1 MFETG
6 PYFRERNL
14 TGDSTPDWADRFFSD
29 VVPSRLFREM
39 IPSFRW
45 GQDGI
50 MPAFDISETD
60 AHFVVRADLPG
71 INANELD
78 ISLAGNVLT
87 IKGEKKDE
95 RREDGEN
102 CYCSE
107 RRFGSFSRSFKLP
120 SDVSSEGI
128 EAAYKD
134 GVLSVT
140 IPKSEAN
147 RHRKITVKT
156 H

>member
-1 MFETG
+1 MFEIG
-6 PYFRERNL
+6 PYFRERGMA
-14 TGDSTPDWADRFFSD
+14 GDSTLDWADRFFD
-29 VVPSRLFREM
+29 DLPSMLFREM
-39 IPSFRW
+39 IPSFR
-45 GQDGI
+45 GRDGI

-71 INANELD
+71 INANDLD

-87 IKGEKKDE
+87 IKGEKKDG
-95 RREDGEN
+95 RTEDGES

-140 IPKSEAN
+140 IPKSEASK
-147 RHRKITVKT
+147 HRKITVKT